1 MHMTICCFRSWL
13 AYTNK
18 SLQISS
24 LGAYCFIIFNVLFFM
39 LLVIKD
45 FPPNF
50 QILWSSKK
58 WIQTCNNMIST
69 VRWTCPKAWI
79 QTTDKDNVFR
89 AWQELPCATT
99 CKVTSKWIMVSII
112 ITSPCLSTF
121 YLFDRFFIFLVE
133 KKSFSFIVSLTNL
146 FFLKHRFN
154 KEERGGGLWNKDQ
167 APMLIYVQQFVI
179 GVWIRF

>member
-39 LLVIKD
+39 LLVLKD

-58 WIQTCNNMIST
+58 
-69 VRWTCPKAWI
+69 WI

-89 AWQELPCATT
+89 AWQELPCAAT

-121 YLFDRFFIFLVE
+121 YLSDRFFIFLVE